1 METILV
7 TGGAGFIGSTFA
19 RIALERGHSVRIV
32 DNLSTGSQEVADEL
46 QDLGA
51 EIIVG
56 DIRDLNVMNTALHG
70 VDFIVHLAAQI
81 SVPLSMEYPEET
93 ADINVQ
99 GTQVVIDCALKHG
112 VQRLVMASSAAVY
125 GENTNLPLDEEDG
138 GMLLSPYAESKWENE
153 NQILNSR
160 KEGLES
166 VALRFFNVYGIG
178 QRPDSAYAAV
188 IPKFV
193 DLIVNQQPPV
203 INGDGL
209 QTRDFVHVNDVV
221 QAIFKFLEPTWV
233 GQKYHVFNVA
243 TQTKLSLLDLIDNI
257 NVSLTQIN
265 PQHTTITP
273 IFGPERPGDIRH
285 SMASNAR
292 LVEETKWQQSVDFSV
307 GIFDLVE
314 EAYLSKNKQRQ

>member
-1 METILV
+1 METILI

-19 RIALERGHSVRIV
+19 RIALERGHAVRIV
-32 DNLSTGSQEVADEL
+32 DNLSTGTPEIADEL

-51 EIIVG
+51 EVIIG
-56 DIRDLNVMNTALHG
+56 DIRNLNLMNAALHG

-81 SVPLSMEYPEET
+81 SVPLSMENPEET
-93 ADINVQ
+93 ADINIQ
-99 GTQVVIDCALKHG
+99 GTQIVIDCALKHG
-112 VQRLVMASSAAVY
+112 VRRLVMASSAAVY

-153 NQILNSR
+153 QQILGSR
-160 KEGLES
+160 SKGLES

-193 DLIVNQQPPV
+193 NLLVNQQPPS

-209 QTRDFVHVNDVV
+209 QTRDFVHVHDVA
-221 QAIFKFLEPTWV
+221 QAIFKFLEPDWV
-233 GQKYHVFNVA
+233 GENFHVFNVA
-243 TQTKLSLLDLIDNI
+243 TQTRLSLLGLIDSI
-257 NVSLTQIN
+257 NTSLEEIDSN
-265 PQHTTITP
+265 HTSIAP

-292 LVEETKWQQSVDFSV
+292 LVEETTWQQSVDFSV
-307 GIFDLVE
+307 GIFDLVK
-314 EAYLSKNKQRQ
+314 EAYLSKNK

>member
-32 DNLSTGSQEVADEL
+32 DNLSTGSQTIADEL

-51 EIIVG
+51 EVIIG
-56 DIRDLNVMNTALHG
+56 DIRDPNLMDTALHG

-93 ADINVQ
+93 ADINIQ
-99 GTQVVIDCALKHG
+99 GTQMVIDCAHKHG
-112 VQRLVMASSAAVY
+112 IQRLVMASSAAVY

-153 NQILNSR
+153 RQILDSR
-160 KEGLES
+160 TKGLES

-193 DLIVNQQPPV
+193 DLIVNEQPPV

-221 QAIFKFLEPTWV
+221 QAIFKFLDPEWF

-243 TQTKLSLLDLIDNI
+243 TQTKLSLLDLIENI
-257 NVSLTQIN
+257 NLSLNQIN
-265 PQHTTITP
+265 PQHTMITP
-273 IFGPERPGDIRH
+273 KFGPERPGDIRH
-285 SMASNAR
+285 SMASNSR
-292 LVEETKWQQSVDFSV
+292 LISETKWKQSIDFSV
-307 GIFDLVE
+307 GIFNLVK
-314 EAYLSKNKQRQ
+314 EAYLLKKKQKQ

>member
-19 RIALERGHSVRIV
+19 RIALERGHSVRII
-32 DNLSTGSQEVADEL
+32 DNLSTGSQEVADDL

-51 EIIVG
+51 EVIIG
-56 DIRDLNVMNTALHG
+56 DIRDLKIMNAALHG

-93 ADINVQ
+93 ADINIQ
-99 GTQVVIDCALKHG
+99 GTQVVIDCALEHG

-153 NQILNSR
+153 DQILNSR

-233 GQKYHVFNVA
+233 GQNYHFFNVA
-243 TQTKLSLLDLIDNI
+243 TQTKLSLLDLIDDI
-257 NVSLTQIN
+257 NASLSQIN
-265 PQHTTITP
+265 PEHTVITP
-273 IFGPERPGDIRH
+273 KFGPERAGDIRH

-292 LVEETKWQQSVDFSV
+292 LVTETKWEQSVDFSV
-307 GIFDLVE
+307 GIFELVE
-314 EAYLSKNKQRQ
+314 EAYRSKNK

>member
-19 RIALERGHSVRIV
+19 RIALERGHSVRII
-32 DNLSTGSQEVADEL
+32 DNLSTGSQEGADDL

-51 EIIVG
+51 EVIIG
-56 DIRDLNVMNTALHG
+56 DIRDLKIMNAALHG

-93 ADINVQ
+93 ADINIQ
-99 GTQVVIDCALKHG
+99 GTQVVIDCALEHG

-153 NQILNSR
+153 DQILNSR

-233 GQKYHVFNVA
+233 GQNYHVFNVA
-243 TQTKLSLLDLIDNI
+243 TQTKLSLLDLIGDI
-257 NVSLTQIN
+257 NASLSQIN
-265 PQHTTITP
+265 PEHTVITP
-273 IFGPERPGDIRH
+273 KFGPERAGDIRH

-292 LVEETKWQQSVDFSV
+292 LVTETKWEQSVDFSV
-307 GIFDLVE
+307 GIFELVE
-314 EAYLSKNKQRQ
+314 EAYRSKNK

>member
-7 TGGAGFIGSTFA
+7 TGGAGFIGSNFA
-19 RIALERGHSVRIV
+19 RIALERGYSIRIV
-32 DNLSTGSQEVADEL
+32 DNLSTGSQEVADDL
-46 QDLGA
+46 QNLGA
-51 EIIVG
+51 EVIVG
-56 DIRDLNVMNTALHG
+56 DIRDLNVMNAALHG

-81 SVPLSMEYPEET
+81 SVPLSMERPEET
-93 ADINVQ
+93 ADINIQ

-125 GENTNLPLDEEDG
+125 GENTNLPLAEEDG
-138 GMLLSPYAESKWENE
+138 GMLLSPYAKSKWENE
-153 NQILNSR
+153 DQILNSR

-166 VALRFFNVYGIG
+166 VALRFFNVYGVG

-233 GQKYHVFNVA
+233 GQNYHVFNVA
-243 TQTKLSLLDLIDNI
+243 TQTKLSLLDLIDDI
-257 NVSLTQIN
+257 NASLSQIN
-265 PQHTTITP
+265 PEHTVITP
-273 IFGPERPGDIRH
+273 KFGPERAGDIRH

-292 LVEETKWQQSVDFSV
+292 LVTETKWEQSVDFSV
-307 GIFDLVE
+307 GIFELVE
-314 EAYLSKNKQRQ
+314 EAYRSKNK

>member
-7 TGGAGFIGSTFA
+7 TGGAGFIGSNFA
-19 RIALERGHSVRIV
+19 RIALERGYSIRIV
-32 DNLSTGSQEVADEL
+32 DNLSTGSQEVADDL
-46 QDLGA
+46 QNLGA
-51 EIIVG
+51 EVIVG
-56 DIRDLNVMNTALHG
+56 DIRDLNVMNAALHG

-81 SVPLSMEYPEET
+81 SVPLSMERPEET
-93 ADINVQ
+93 ADINIQ

-125 GENTNLPLDEEDG
+125 GENTNLPLAEEDG
-138 GMLLSPYAESKWENE
+138 GMLLSPYAKSKWENE
-153 NQILNSR
+153 DQILKSR

-166 VALRFFNVYGIG
+166 VALRFFNVYGVG

-233 GQKYHVFNVA
+233 GQNYHVFNVA
-243 TQTKLSLLDLIDNI
+243 TQTKLSLLDLIDDI
-257 NVSLTQIN
+257 NASLSQIN
-265 PQHTTITP
+265 PEHTVITP
-273 IFGPERPGDIRH
+273 KFGPERAGDIRH

-292 LVEETKWQQSVDFSV
+292 LVTETKWEQSVDFSV
-307 GIFDLVE
+307 GIFELVE
-314 EAYLSKNKQRQ
+314 EAYRSKNK

>member
-19 RIALERGHSVRIV
+19 RIALERGYSIRIV
-32 DNLSTGSQEVADEL
+32 DNLSTGSQEVADDL

-51 EIIVG
+51 EVIIG
-56 DIRDLNVMNTALHG
+56 DIRDLKIMNAALHG

-93 ADINVQ
+93 ADINIQ
-99 GTQVVIDCALKHG
+99 GTQVVIDCALEHG

-153 NQILNSR
+153 DQILNSR

-221 QAIFKFLEPTWV
+221 QAIFQFLKPTWV

-273 IFGPERPGDIRH
+273 TFGPERPGDIRH
-285 SMASNAR
+285 SMASNSR
-292 LVEETKWQQSVDFSV
+292 LVTETKWEQSVDFSV
-307 GIFDLVE
+307 GVFDLVK
-314 EAYLSKNKQRQ
+314 EAYLSKNK

>member
-1 METILV
+1 METILI

-19 RIALERGHSVRIV
+19 RIALERGHAVRIV
-32 DNLSTGSQEVADEL
+32 DNLSTGTPEIADEL

-51 EIIVG
+51 EVIIG
-56 DIRDLNVMNTALHG
+56 DIRNLNLMNAALHG

-81 SVPLSMEYPEET
+81 SVPLSMENPEET
-93 ADINVQ
+93 ADINIQ
-99 GTQVVIDCALKHG
+99 GTQIVIDCALKHG
-112 VQRLVMASSAAVY
+112 VRRLVMASSAAVY

-153 NQILNSR
+153 KQILGSR
-160 KEGLES
+160 SKGLES

-193 DLIVNQQPPV
+193 NLLVNQQPPS

-209 QTRDFVHVNDVV
+209 QTRDFVHVHDVA
-221 QAIFKFLEPTWV
+221 QAIFKFLEPDWV
-233 GQKYHVFNVA
+233 GENFHVFNVA
-243 TQTKLSLLDLIDNI
+243 TQTRLSLLGLIDSI
-257 NVSLTQIN
+257 NTSLEEIDSN
-265 PQHTTITP
+265 HTSIAP

-292 LVEETKWQQSVDFSV
+292 LVEETTWQQSVDFSV
-307 GIFDLVE
+307 GIFDLVK
-314 EAYLSKNKQRQ
+314 EAYLSKNK

>member
-19 RIALERGHSVRIV
+19 RIALERGHPVRIV
-32 DNLSTGSQEVADEL
+32 DNLSTGSQEVVNNL

-51 EIIVG
+51 EVIIG
-56 DIRDLNVMNTALHG
+56 DIRNLNLMNTVLHG

-81 SVPLSMEYPEET
+81 SVPLSMEYPEDT
-93 ADINVQ
+93 ADINIQ
-99 GTQVVIDCALKHG
+99 GTQVVIDCALKNG
-112 VQRLVMASSAAVY
+112 VRRLVMASSAAVY
-125 GENTNLPLDEEDG
+125 GENTNLPLTEEDG

-166 VALRFFNVYGIG
+166 VALRFFNVYGVG
-178 QRPDSAYAAV
+178 QRPNSAYAAV

-193 DLIVNQQPPV
+193 DLIVDQQPPI

-209 QTRDFVHVNDVV
+209 QTRDFIHVNDVV

-233 GQKYHVFNVA
+233 GKKYHVFNVA
-243 TQTKLSLLDLIDNI
+243 TQTRLSLLDLIDNI
-257 NVSLTQIN
+257 NNSLAQVI

-273 IFGPERPGDIRH
+273 TFGPERPGDIRH
-285 SMASNAR
+285 SMASNSR
-292 LVEETKWQQSVDFSV
+292 LMTETTWEQSVDFSV
-307 GIFDLVE
+307 GIFNLVK
-314 EAYLSKNKQRQ
+314 EAYLLKNK

>member
-19 RIALERGHSVRIV
+19 RIALERGHSVRII
-32 DNLSTGSQEVADEL
+32 DNLSTGSQEVADDL

-51 EIIVG
+51 EVIIG
-56 DIRDLNVMNTALHG
+56 DIRDLKIMNAALHG

-93 ADINVQ
+93 ADINIQ
-99 GTQVVIDCALKHG
+99 GTQVVIDCALEHG

-153 NQILNSR
+153 DQILNSR

-166 VALRFFNVYGIG
+166 VALRFFNVYGVG

-193 DLIVNQQPPV
+193 DLIVNQEPPV

-233 GQKYHVFNVA
+233 GQNYHVFNVA
-243 TQTKLSLLDLIDNI
+243 TQTKLSLLDLIGDI
-257 NVSLTQIN
+257 NASLSQIN
-265 PQHTTITP
+265 PEHTVITP
-273 IFGPERPGDIRH
+273 KFGPERAGDIRH

-292 LVEETKWQQSVDFSV
+292 LVTETKWEQSVDFSV
-307 GIFDLVE
+307 GIFELVE
-314 EAYLSKNKQRQ
+314 EAYRSKNK